1 MVLVDPSPSSQV
13 SDASAEKALLFG
25 TFLRVVA
32 FPSQAVGAPPSEKLA
47 EIFSPLKLSVRT
59 DWVGWPCPERETE
72 READSEP
79 ELKSTFV
86 FLFCP
91 QPQPAESAI
100 NFACVTFTPFLV
112 QFLTFCFVPLF
123 LPLIDIFASS
133 RD

>member
-1 MVLVDPSPSSQV
+1 MLVDPSPSSQV
-13 SDASAEKALLFG
+13 SDTSAEKALLFG

-100 NFACVTFTPFLV
+100 NFAWRHVHTFFGPISDFL
-112 QFLTFCFVPLF
+112 LRPTF
-123 LPLIDIFASS
+123 FAP
-133 RD
+133 D